1 MKYTN
6 YENIDKV
13 INLFYQ
19 RLPNGTNFYDEVY
32 GYNFDDKEQAEILK
46 FLIDESILE
55 GWGEHGK
62 HILSKTGEL
71 IVVDYG
77 GIEDFLAYRQE
88 EIKEKS
94 RLTRIANEKLDFDA
108 KLSKWQIKVFLV
120 RLHSWIIRGNFHSI
134 LYNKFSCWRIR
145 RTKNRTYN
153 RTKIKRERTKAKNF
167 NLPDK
172 Y

>member
-94 RLTRIANEKLDFDA
+94 RLTRIANEKLD
-108 KLSKWQIKVFLV
+108 LSLI
-120 RLHSWIIRGNFHSI
+120 HI
-134 LYNKFSCWRIR
+134 
-145 RTKNRTYN
+145 
-153 RTKIKRERTKAKNF
+153 
-167 NLPDK
+167 
-172 Y
+172 